1 MAEKD
6 DSSEIEEQAK
16 TPIISF
22 TKEKVDLRKKEQPL
36 VDMKVTNPVTYLKR
50 WWDRIIGN
58 EGVDFRFR
66 VRPLTAIAI
75 TLVVVAVAYG
85 VGRIKLPF
93 KIPFFEY
100 ALTPSPSPEISPTPN
115 PWRPTAFTGV
125 LHRSAN
131 KFYLLTSASEAIT
144 LEVPEEVVLEELIGK
159 RILATGEYNSENRT
173 LKVSN
178 VDDLEILASSP
189 SPIPTNSPSPTPTL
203 TPTASPSA
211 TPSE

>member
-6 DSSEIEEQAK
+6 DSKIEEQAK

-100 ALTPSPSPEISPTPN
+100 ALAPSPTPGTSPTPN
-115 PWRPTAFTGV
+115 PWRQTAFTGV
-125 LHRSAN
+125 LHRSTD
-131 KFYLLTSASEAIT
+131 KFYL
-144 LEVPEEVVLEELIGK
+144 
-159 RILATGEYNSENRT
+159 
-173 LKVSN
+173 SN
-178 VDDLEILASSP
+178 LCF
-189 SPIPTNSPSPTPTL
+189 
-203 TPTASPSA
+203 
-211 TPSE
+211 